1 MALWGNKDAG
11 IGTMGLGS
19 ALSVDYGTLTVTG
32 SGTTFGRTG
41 AAATGDIIVFGDR
54 TGVASTYFGTA
65 VITAI
70 ASTTS
75 LSIGSSAALNGSP
88 VSNIS
93 VWKVNE
99 SPIYQT
105 WDIEYSARL
114 NSDFNATGLQTYY
127 NANMSFGI
135 STTNGI
141 GCGVSVINLSGN
153 DTDSDYSG
161 LQVGD
166 FVQLSDGTDW
176 YDHRVTAVNQAS
188 TSNMDAVSTGGTVI
202 RTPSINGLGVG
213 DYLVGSPS
221 PITGVGETIALLTAE
236 AIVGI
241 ETLSFN
247 VTGVLPMVGDTVV
260 YPTADADGTI
270 DSVASGSVGIAASLS
285 ASITAGLG
293 VTIQSVYGTTPEI
306 YCLGGAVAGAIGAS
320 DELQWTTLDNAG
332 TGWVSLGTTVFAG
345 SGNAAVAII
354 AGSAVRLARS
364 NDGYDAYVYGIS
376 DAMAG
381 AALSTAYE
389 TDAGW
394 VGVTTYTGNDGELRV
409 KKEVLVAM
417 SGITTENRPP
427 FPAYP
432 NVAQ

>member
-19 ALSVDYGTLTVTG
+19 ALSVNYGSLTVTG

-54 TGVASTYFGTA
+54 TGAASTYFGTA
-65 VITAI
+65 VIASI

-75 LSIGSSAALNGSP
+75 LTIGSTAALNGSP
-88 VSNIS
+88 ISNIS

-99 SPIYQT
+99 SPIYAT
-105 WDIEYSARL
+105 WDNEYSAR
-114 NSDFNATGLQTYY
+114 NISDFNATGLQTYF

-141 GCGVSVINLSGN
+141 GCGVSVINLSPN
-153 DTDSDYSG
+153 QAKDSG
-161 LQVGD
+161 LKVGD

-176 YDHRVTAVNQAS
+176 YDHVVTAVDQAD
-188 TSNMDAVSTGGTVI
+188 TTNMDAVSTCGTVI

-345 SGNAAVAII
+345 SGNAAVAIN

-389 TDAGW
+389 TDAGG

-417 SGITTENRPP
+417 SGITTGNPESYPP
-427 FPAYP
+427 E
-432 NVAQ
+432 

>member
-54 TGVASTYFGTA
+54 TGAASTYFGTA

-88 VSNIS
+88 ISNIS

-270 DSVASGSVGIAASLS
+270 DSVAAGSVGIAASLS
-285 ASITAGLG
+285 ASIAAGLG
-293 VTIQSVYGTTPEI
+293 VTIQPVYGTTPEI
-306 YCLGGAVAGAIGAS
+306 YNLGGAVAGAINAS
-320 DELQWTTLDNAG
+320 DKLSWVTTD
-332 TGWVSLGTTVFAG
+332 TTPGWVSLGTTVFAG
-345 SGNAAVAII
+345 SGNAAVAINE
-354 AGSAVRLARS
+354 GSAVRLARS

>member
-345 SGNAAVAII
+345 SGNAAVAIN

>member
-1 MALWGNKDAG
+1 M
-11 IGTMGLGS
+11 
-19 ALSVDYGTLTVTG
+19 
-32 SGTTFGRTG
+32 
-41 AAATGDIIVFGDR
+41 
-54 TGVASTYFGTA
+54 
-65 VITAI
+65 
-70 ASTTS
+70 
-75 LSIGSSAALNGSP
+75 
-88 VSNIS
+88 
-93 VWKVNE
+93 
-99 SPIYQT
+99 
-105 WDIEYSARL
+105 
-114 NSDFNATGLQTYY
+114 
-127 NANMSFGI
+127 
-135 STTNGI
+135 
-141 GCGVSVINLSGN
+141 
-153 DTDSDYSG
+153 
-161 LQVGD
+161 
-166 FVQLSDGTDW
+166 
-176 YDHRVTAVNQAS
+176 
-188 TSNMDAVSTGGTVI
+188 
-202 RTPSINGLGVG
+202 G

-345 SGNAAVAII
+345 SGNAAVAID

-389 TDAGW
+389 VASSGW
-394 VGVTTYTGNDGELRV
+394 VGVTTYTGNDGSLRI
-409 KKEVLVAM
+409 KAETLVAM

>member
-19 ALSVDYGTLTVTG
+19 ALSVNYGTLTVTG

-54 TGVASTYFGTA
+54 SGVTTYFGTA
-65 VITAI
+65 VITSI

-75 LSIGSSAALNGSP
+75 LSIGSTAALNGNP
-88 VSNIS
+88 ISNCNI
-93 VWKVNE
+93 WKVNE

-105 WDIEYSARL
+105 WDSEYEARF
-114 NSDFNATGLQTYY
+114 NSDASYTGLQTYY

-153 DTDSDYSG
+153 GTNSDYSG
-161 LQVGD
+161 IQVGD
-166 FVQLSDGTDW
+166 FVQLSDGSDW
-176 YDHRVTAVNQAS
+176 YDHVVTAVNQAN
-188 TSNMDAVSTGGTVI
+188 TTNMDAVAAGGTVI
-202 RTPSINGLGVG
+202 RTPAVNGLGVG

-221 PITGVGETIALLTAE
+221 PITGVGSTIALLEAE

-241 ETLSFN
+241 TTLTFN
-247 VTGVLPMVGDTVV
+247 VAGTNPMVGDTVT

-270 DSVASGSVGIAASLS
+270 SAVFAGAVSIAASLS
-285 ASITAGLG
+285 ASIAAGLG
-293 VTIQSVYGTTPEI
+293 VTIQPVYGTTPEI
-306 YCLGGAVAGAIGAS
+306 YNLGGPITGTISAS
-320 DELQWTTLDNAG
+320 DGLEWTTLDNSG

-345 SGNAAVAII
+345 SGNAAVAID

-389 TDAGW
+389 VASSGW
-394 VGVTTYTGNDGELRV
+394 VGVTTYTGNDGSLRI
-409 KKEVLVAM
+409 KAETLVAM
-417 SGITTENRPP
+417 SGITTENRNTY
-427 FPAYP
+427 PAYP
-432 NVAQ
+432 NVAS

>member
-364 NDGYDAYVYGIS
+364 NDGYDAYV
-376 DAMAG
+376 
-381 AALSTAYE
+381 
-389 TDAGW
+389 
-394 VGVTTYTGNDGELRV
+394 
-409 KKEVLVAM
+409 
-417 SGITTENRPP
+417 
-427 FPAYP
+427 
-432 NVAQ
+432 

>member
-345 SGNAAVAII
+345 IGNAAVAIN

>member
-99 SPIYQT
+99 APIYQT

-345 SGNAAVAII
+345 SGNAAVAIN

>member
-345 SGNAAVAII
+345 SGNAAVAIN

-394 VGVTTYTGNDGELRV
+394 VGVTTYTGNDGELRD